1 MVPAVHVFC
10 RFGLGTKEKV
20 TFNPPVGT
28 KSHKQARID
37 ANLKFVSPA
46 EQVCEFPNEI
56 LTVSAGKLFCI
67 IQHNGV
73 NNRA

>member
-1 MVPAVHVFC
+1 MHVFR
-10 RFGLGTKEKV
+10 RFGLSKKEKV
-20 TFNPPVGT
+20 TVNPPVGT
-28 KSHKQARID
+28 KSHKRARMD
-37 ANLKFVSPA
+37 ANLKLVSPA
-46 EQVCEFPNEI
+46 QQVSEFPYEI